1 MTVFLCLQVNKET
14 EVDVEDSTA
23 DLTDHL
29 NRTIDSHFS
38 KTLDDTRLGGV
49 GASYT
54 ISKEDKESARE
65 RGLPVI
71 PLTPAPA
78 DPQKIKVQLLDLT
91 SFKVVLYNTIIIPPE
106 IGVWKFRRI

>member
-1 MTVFLCLQVNKET
+1 MTVFLCPQVNKET

-91 SFKVVLYNTIIIPPE
+91 SIF
-106 IGVWKFRRI
+106 